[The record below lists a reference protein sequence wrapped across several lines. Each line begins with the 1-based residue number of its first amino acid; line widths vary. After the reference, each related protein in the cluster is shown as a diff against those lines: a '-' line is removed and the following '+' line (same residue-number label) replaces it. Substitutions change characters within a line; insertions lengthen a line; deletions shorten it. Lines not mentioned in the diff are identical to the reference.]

1 MKFQTKTA
9 LLSLAILI
17 ASMTFIDAARKH
29 PRSDASIN
37 QVDVCAEMLSFPA
50 LFDEEDEVYED
61 LIDNLLVR
69 HDTRPAK
76 RATLRPS
83 TPPATPSAEVVFT
96 DAELTFLTD
105 VLENAEETP
114 AGLSLPLPAP
124 ALQTAPPCDTPSSVS
139 LRSSP
144 GTDTSEIS
152 TTDLFIAAVV
162 STSLDQRGVAQAKK
176 ILANQPKVTTPCTN
190 PDCPAHGDCVVQ

>member
-1 MKFQTKTA
+1 MTFPKKTV
-9 LLSLAILI
+9 LLSLAILV

-29 PRSDASIN
+29 PLSDASIK
-37 QVDVCAEMLSFPA
+37 QVDAPSFPA
-50 LFDEEDEVYED
+50 LFDDEEVYED

-69 HDTRPAK
+69 DDTRPAK

-114 AGLSLPLPAP
+114 VGLSLPLPAP
-124 ALQTAPPCDTPSSVS
+124 ALQTATACDTPSSVS

-144 GTDTSEIS
+144 GTNTGEIS

-162 STSLDQRGVAQAKK
+162 GTSLDQRGVAQAKK

-190 PDCPAHGDCVVQ
+190 PDCPAHGDCLLQ